1 MNRSARNPKATAEL
15 LVEAQNALGVSQGQ
29 LGDMLGL
36 SRQTIWRYQTAQSNP
51 LGSSLEDLARRVRAI
66 DAGLASRLA
75 GAGTG
80 ARKTGFRVAM
90 PARLASTGRGRL
102 ETETRLMAD
111 AIVCA
116 AAEALD
122 ASPRTVRRALLAAFA
137 RARDTGLALDAI
149 ETALARAD
157 AQGKSRR

>member
-1 MNRSARNPKATAEL
+1 MNRLSRNPKAVAEL

-36 SRQTIWRYQTAQSNP
+36 SRQTIWRYQTGQSNP
-51 LGSSLEDLARRVRAI
+51 LASSLQDLSRRVRAI

-80 ARKTGFRVAM
+80 GRQGGFGVAA
-90 PARLASTGRGRL
+90 PARPTSPGAGVL
-102 ETETRLMAD
+102 ETRLMAD

-122 ASPRTVRRALLAAFA
+122 ASPRPVRRALLAAFA

-157 AQGKSRR
+157 TQDKSRR

>member
-1 MNRSARNPKATAEL
+1 MSRLARDPKAVGEL
-15 LVEAQNALGVSQGQ
+15 LVKAQNALGVSQGQ

-36 SRQTIWRYQTAQSNP
+36 SRQTVWRYQTGQSNP
-51 LGSSLEDLARRVRAI
+51 LASSLQDLARRIRAI

-75 GAGTG
+75 GAGNG
-80 ARKTGFRVAM
+80 ARKASFRRATTTSPGTG
-90 PARLASTGRGRL
+90 PP
-102 ETETRLMAD
+102 ETRLLVD

-157 AQGKSRR
+157 AQGKSQR

>member
-1 MNRSARNPKATAEL
+1 MSRSARNTKATAEL
-15 LVEAQNALGVSQGQ
+15 LVEAQNALEVSQGQ

-36 SRQTIWRYQTAQSNP
+36 SRQTIWRYQTGQSNP
-51 LGSSLEDLARRVRAI
+51 LASSLQDLSRRVRAI
-66 DAGLASRLA
+66 DAELASRLA

-80 ARKTGFRVAM
+80 ARKTGFRIAAA
-90 PARLASTGRGRL
+90 ARPTSTGGGRL
-102 ETETRLMAD
+102 VTDTRLMAD

-122 ASPRTVRRALLAAFA
+122 PSPRTVRRALLAAFA
-137 RARDTGLALDAI
+137 RARDHGLALDAI

-157 AQGKSRR
+157 AQGRSRR

>member
-1 MNRSARNPKATAEL
+1 MSRSERNTKATAGL

-51 LGSSLEDLARRVRAI
+51 LASSLQDLARRVRAI
-66 DAGLASRLA
+66 DSGLASRLA

-80 ARKTGFRVAM
+80 ARKTGFRIAA
-90 PARLASTGRGRL
+90 PARPTSTGGGRL
-102 ETETRLMAD
+102 ETRLMAD

-149 ETALARAD
+149 ETALALAD

>member
-1 MNRSARNPKATAEL
+1 MNRLARDPKAVADL

-29 LGDMLGL
+29 LGDLLGL
-36 SRQTIWRYQTAQSNP
+36 SRQTIWRYQTGQSNP
-51 LGSSLEDLARRVRAI
+51 LASSLNDLARRVRAI
-66 DAGLASRLA
+66 DARLASRLA

-80 ARKTGFRVAM
+80 ARKPSLRIAM
-90 PARLASTGRGRL
+90 TTNPAAGGSI
-102 ETETRLMAD
+102 ETRLLAD

-122 ASPRTVRRALLAAFA
+122 ASPRAVRRALLAAFA

-149 ETALARAD
+149 ETALAKAD
-157 AQGKSRR
+157 VQGKRSRH

>member
-1 MNRSARNPKATAEL
+1 MNRLARDPKAVGEL

-36 SRQTIWRYQTAQSNP
+36 SRQTIWRYQTGQSNP
-51 LGSSLEDLARRVRAI
+51 LASSLQDLARRVRAI
-66 DAGLASRLA
+66 DARLAARLA

-80 ARKTGFRVAM
+80 ARKTGFRIAA
-90 PARLASTGRGRL
+90 PARPTGPGGGAI
-102 ETETRLMAD
+102 ETRLMAD

-122 ASPRTVRRALLAAFA
+122 SSPRTVRRALLAAFA

-157 AQGKSRR
+157 TQDKSRR